1 MNTFE
6 ILKDL
11 AELRFSGQLVLT
23 ALTGQQWS
31 LYMTRGQIVYAT
43 GNEHLVRRWRR
54 HLASHCPRIPMY
66 RIAWQHDLVNSD
78 EAALRI
84 GWDYALLYLWVA
96 QQKITREQVAKII
109 GSIVVEVLFDVAQAV
124 KVTHQA
130 IPQSLLY
137 PPLVSLQVG
146 DIILETQ
153 SLWQS
158 WQAEHLIDY
167 LPNKAPVIQQPDR
180 LRTRISAEVYH
191 NLVQLLKGEHTLRDL
206 AVHMQRDI
214 VTVTIS
220 LRPFLQKQWIEL
232 IKVADLSAPIYRQGD
247 RFKAPSTSSNAP
259 PPGALVACVDDSSS
273 VQYMLKRLLT
283 SAGYEF
289 LGIEDPL
296 GAVGILLARKP
307 DFIFLDLVMPKVNG
321 HELCEQLRKLSV
333 FRTTP
338 IVILTGNNGFANRL
352 KSNVFGASD
361 FLSKPLD
368 ADAVL
373 GVLHKHLAHKSI
385 SLTTT
390 S

>member
-1 MNTFE
+1 
-6 ILKDL
+6 
-11 AELRFSGQLVLT
+11 
-23 ALTGQQWS
+23 
-31 LYMTRGQIVYAT
+31 
-43 GNEHLVRRWRR
+43 
-54 HLASHCPRIPMY
+54 MY